1 MGSEKLPFILFKKV
15 VANKIIF
22 CYTMSHKRKE
32 KNMFCVPN
40 GNRIEFYDND
50 RNPLGVI
57 DLYGSNVISAYVN
70 ESGMG
75 SAICEDGSAYQI
87 SINEYG
93 STYYSQ
99 IY

>member
-1 MGSEKLPFILFKKV
+1 MKKLLKNNYSFV
-15 VANKIIF
+15 II
-22 CYTMSHKRKE
+22 CGIERKSI
-32 KNMFCVPN
+32 MFCVAH
-40 GNRIEFYDND
+40 GNRIEFYDD
-50 RNPLGVI
+50 ERNPLGVI

-75 SAICEDGSAYQI
+75 SAICEDGTAYQI

>member
-1 MGSEKLPFILFKKV
+1 
-15 VANKIIF
+15 
-22 CYTMSHKRKE
+22 MSHKRKE
-32 KNMFCVPN
+32 KNMFCVAH
-40 GNRIEFYDND
+40 GNRIEFYDD
-50 RNPLGVI
+50 ERNPLGVI

-75 SAICEDGSAYQI
+75 SAICEDGTAYQI